1 MSSTDINKPPW
12 YFFSLKT
19 APRCRTTRNLIRWI
33 KADQLVEQTI
43 NNTPSELCEAKNK
56 IETCGP
62 QYLWDYA
69 KKITNP
75 YELVYTFKKHNIP
88 KSLSIIQPLS
98 RSYYKM
104 IEILNLTDFYNY
116 RSSKTSL
123 RTAHV
128 CEGPGGFIEA
138 IYDAANRTS
147 ATNKLAVASTHAMT
161 LRSTQAHI
169 PGWRKAQRFL
179 QKNKQI
185 KIEYGVDGTGNILLK
200 ENRDYFINS
209 VRQQNPTGIN
219 IFTADGGFDFTSNY
233 LEQEAIIFP
242 LLLASIHI
250 GFSVLGTNG
259 LFVLKLFDYF
269 ETATLQLIEFMACQ
283 FDKWTIY
290 KPATSRPCNSE
301 QYFIGVGFR
310 QMIPSAFLEFD
321 STFNKLIDFGKM
333 TTCIYES
340 DESAAVQDQIIKIRE
355 TMMNRQIKFLK
366 EAQSYVIKWN
376 NSEPTSEELLYLW
389 NKSYENSLIFCRKF
403 RVYFS
408 NPINA
413 SRASCELVLP
423 TNASGAYKVKCI
435 TDCEDSSSSV
445 AEMGEIVQEENVQ
458 PDEFPQSSTPDAG
471 SSFLGPSDPT
481 YEALNVI
488 VKDPHPQATS

>member
-19 APRCRTTRNLIRWI
+19 APRCNNLESKWIREEEFI
-33 KADQLVEQTI
+33 EQTI
-43 NNTPSELCEAKNK
+43 NNTPFELCEAKNK
-56 IETCGP
+56 IEICGP
-62 QYLWDYA
+62 QHLWDYA

-138 IYDAANRTS
+138 IYDAASRTS
-147 ATNKLAVASTHAMT
+147 STNKLAVASTHAMT
-161 LRSTQAHI
+161 LRSTQPHI

-179 QKNKQI
+179 QKNKQV
-185 KIEYGVDGTGNILLK
+185 KIEYGIDGTGNILLK
-200 ENRDYFINS
+200 ENREYFINS
-209 VRQQNPTGIN
+209 VMQQNPTGVH

-250 GFSVLGTNG
+250 GFSVLSTNG

-269 ETATLQLIEFMACQ
+269 ETATLELIEFMACQ

-301 QYFIGVGFR
+301 QYFIGMGFR
-310 QMIPSAFLEFD
+310 PMSPSAFDNFNK
-321 STFNKLIDFGKM
+321 TFNSLINFGKM
-333 TTCIYES
+333 P
-340 DESAAVQDQIIKIRE
+340 IRLFDSKYSTGIQE
-355 TMMNRQIKFLK
+355 HILFIRQTMMNRQIQFLTQ
-366 EAQSYVIKWN
+366 AQSYVSKWT
-376 NSEPTSEELLYLW
+376 NSEPTSEELLHLW
-389 NKSYENSLIFCRKF
+389 NKSYENSLNFCRKF
-403 RVYFS
+403 RVYFT
-408 NPINA
+408 NPNT
-413 SRASCELVLP
+413 SLGPSCEFVLP
-423 TNASGAYKVKCI
+423 KPSLKPLCI
-435 TDCEDSSSSV
+435 NDCEDSSSSV
-445 AEMGEIVQEENVQ
+445 AEMGEIAQEENALLN
-458 PDEFPQSSTPDAG
+458 EFQQSLMPGVVSNSLD
-471 SSFLGPSDPT
+471 PSDPT
-481 YEALNVI
+481 CATLNVI
-488 VKDPHPQATS
+488 VKDPRPQATS

>member
-12 YFFSLKT
+12 CFFTVKT
-19 APRCRTTRNLIRWI
+19 APRCKTNLNWI
-33 KADQLVEQTI
+33 TEEDFVEQTI
-43 NNTPSELCEAKNK
+43 NNTPKELTQAKND

-62 QYLWDYA
+62 QHLWDFA

-75 YELVYTFKKHNIP
+75 YELVYTFKKPNIP

-104 IEILNLTDFYNY
+104 IEILNLTDYFNY

-147 ATNKLAVASTHAMT
+147 ATNKLIVSSTHAMT

-179 QKNKQI
+179 QKYRQI
-185 KIEYGVDGTGNILLK
+185 RIEYGVDGTGDILNQD
-200 ENRDYFINS
+200 NREYFIQS
-209 VRQQNPTGIN
+209 IRQQNPTGVN

-233 LEQEAIIFP
+233 SDQEAIIFP
-242 LLLASIHI
+242 LLLASVHV
-250 GFSVLGTNG
+250 GFSVLGANG

-269 ETATLQLIEFMACQ
+269 ETATLQLIEFMAQQ
-283 FDKWTIY
+283 FDKWVIY

-301 QYFIGVGFR
+301 QYFIGIGFR
-310 QMIPSAFLEFD
+310 PLLDPVS
-321 STFNKLIDFGKM
+321 FNNALNALIKIGKM
-333 TTCIYES
+333 PTQLFKHS
-340 DESAAVQDQIIKIRE
+340 DENSVNPIRE
-355 TMMNRQIKFLK
+355 SLINFRQIMMERQIQFLRT
-366 EAQSYVIKWN
+366 AQDLVVKWTS
-376 NSEPTSEELLYLW
+376 SEPTSDELLDLW
-389 NKSYENSLIFCRKF
+389 KKSYENSLTFCRKF

-408 NPINA
+408 PPSA
-413 SRASCELVLP
+413 VSMACDLVLP
-423 TNASGAYKVKCI
+423 TCNYNFPTAENKIIASDG
-435 TDCEDSSSSV
+435 SSSSV
-445 AEMGEIVQEENVQ
+445 VEKDGIVQEGNAQ
-458 PDEFPQSSTPDAG
+458 PVEYQQSLMPDAVLD
-471 SSFLGPSDPT
+471 FPAPSDPT
-481 YEALNVI
+481 YATSNLI
-488 VKDPHPQATS
+488 VKGPHPPATS